1 MPLAAEPIIL
11 GVIANPE
18 AGRDVRRL
26 VTESLVVTS
35 QEKMGHLRRLLV
47 GVGAAGRLRV
57 LLAQDVEALPR
68 RALDTIGRDRL
79 PDLVAED
86 VTYDLSGTPQDTTE
100 GGRALAGA
108 GAGAIVTVG
117 GDGTNRLVHMAVPD
131 LPLIPLS
138 TGTNNAFP
146 LWMEATTLGLA
157 AGLFARFHLR
167 EEPFVRRLERLV
179 AEGPFGREWALVDL
193 AVLSPSRRGQAVWNA
208 SDLTEL
214 FLTRAESTA
223 VGLSSI
229 GGWMSP
235 LRPGSGEG
243 RHLVFG
249 AVGGD
254 AVLAPIGPGRFES
267 FVVTAASALRPG
279 HPVRVR
285 GPASLAFDGEPL
297 HVLRSD
303 EEALIHI
310 ESGPLILDPV
320 SILGWAAG
328 EKALFGGEHPDG

>member
-1 MPLAAEPIIL
+1 MPLAAEPLTL
-11 GVIANPE
+11 GIIANPE

-47 GVGAAGRLRV
+47 GVGAAGPLRV
-57 LLAQDVEALPR
+57 LLAQDMEALPR
-68 RALDTIGRDRL
+68 RALDAIGRDRL
-79 PDLVAED
+79 FDLEVDDVSFDLTGMPED
-86 VTYDLSGTPQDTTE
+86 TLVGA
-100 GGRALAGA
+100 RALAAA

-131 LPLIPLS
+131 LTLIPLS

-157 AGLFARFHLR
+157 AGFFARLR
-167 EEPFVRRLERLV
+167 LQGDPFVRRLDRLIV
-179 AEGPFGREWALVDL
+179 EGPFGREVALVDL
-193 AVLSPSRRGQAVWNA
+193 AVLSAQRRGQAVWNA
-208 SDLTEL
+208 SDLSEL

-229 GGWMSP
+229 GAWVDP

-243 RHLVFG
+243 RHLLFG
-249 AVGGD
+249 DGET
-254 AVLAPIGPGRFES
+254 VLAPIGPGRFES
-267 FVVTAASALRPG
+267 FVVTKSAALIPG
-279 HPVRVR
+279 EPVRIV

-297 HVLRSD
+297 HVLRKD
-303 EEALIHI
+303 EDAFIHI
-310 ESGPLILDPV
+310 EPGPLVLDPIAV
-320 SILGWAAG
+320 LSWAAG
-328 EKALFGGEHPDG
+328 EKALSGRERPHG

>member
-1 MPLAAEPIIL
+1 MAGDPLTL

-35 QEKMGHLRRLLV
+35 QEKMGYLRRLLV
-47 GVGAAGRLRV
+47 GVGAAGRLGV
-57 LLAQDVEALPR
+57 LLAQDMEALPR
-68 RALDTIGRDRL
+68 RALDTISRDRL

-86 VTYDLSGTPQDTTE
+86 VTYDLGGTPEDTTE
-100 GGRALAGA
+100 GARALARA
-108 GAGAIVTVG
+108 GAGGIVTVG

-131 LPLIPLS
+131 LPLVPLS

-157 AGLFARFHLR
+157 AGLFARFRLQ
-167 EEPFVRRLERLV
+167 EEPFVHRLGRLV

-193 AVLSPSRRGQAVWNA
+193 AVLSPTRRGQAVWNA
-208 SDLTEL
+208 SDLAEL

-229 GGWMSP
+229 GGWVSP

-249 AVGGD
+249 TGD
-254 AVLAPIGPGRFES
+254 GAPVLAPIGPGRFER
-267 FVVTAASALRPG
+267 FVVTGTSALRPG

-297 HVLRSD
+297 HVLRKD

-320 SILGWAAG
+320 AVLHWATG
-328 EKALFGGEHPDG
+328 EKALFRGEHADG